1 MVAIMEL
8 KTKMIKMEAKMET
21 NQLGMKED
29 LAELLR
35 RGSTTSSPSVISTP
49 LPGHPYR
56 PIPMAY
62 MPRTGQQFSFHDF
75 PYEYQPPPECP
86 STNSSFNSD
95 QSHSMQEEKDLSSHQ
110 NELSSDQ
117 NEQPVIDDIITAD
130 MVKEARSRSNS
141 RSNFATNLVRQLFD
155 ENTRAKSN
163 IAGVCKKEKLDPKKI
178 AAVKRSTLHVYPLAY
193 GESELIAWKKCH
205 LAIDESCRRLNKKK

>member
-1 MVAIMEL
+1 MEL

-62 MPRTGQQFSFHDF
+62 MPRTGQQFSFHM
-75 PYEYQPPPECP
+75 
-86 STNSSFNSD
+86 STS
-95 QSHSMQEEKDLSSHQ
+95 LLQ
-110 NELSSDQ
+110 NVLQ
-117 NEQPVIDDIITAD
+117 LIHLLITFY
-130 MVKEARSRSNS
+130 ARR
-141 RSNFATNLVRQLFD
+141 
-155 ENTRAKSN
+155 
-163 IAGVCKKEKLDPKKI
+163 
-178 AAVKRSTLHVYPLAY
+178 KRP
-193 GESELIAWKKCH
+193 
-205 LAIDESCRRLNKKK
+205 

>member
-35 RGSTTSSPSVISTP
+35 RGSTTSSPSVISTQQP
-49 LPGHPYR
+49 PYR

-62 MPRTGQQFSFHDF
+62 MSRTDQQFSFHDL

-95 QSHSMQEEKDLSSHQ
+95 QSCSTQEENDLNSG
-110 NELSSDQ
+110 Q

-130 MVKEARSRSNS
+130 MVKEARSRSSS
-141 RSNFATNLVRQLFD
+141 RCNFAANLVRQLFD

-163 IAGVCKKEKLDPKKI
+163 IAGAYNKEKLDPKKL

-193 GESELIAWKKCH
+193 GENELLAWRKCH